1 MTLSVPKTLTMPEIL
16 SLFVRVVVFLELY
29 FGLFSTPDQTTGRFT
44 TVYPH
49 QG

>member
-16 SLFVRVVVFLELY
+16 SLFVRVVVFVQLY
-29 FGLFSTPDQTTGRFT
+29 FDHFSIPDQTNDRFK
-44 TVYPH
+44 TVYPN